1 MNEIYDWV
9 PVEYVNQD
17 IEVEENRL
25 FFKSESIELW
35 QHLSDVRGLADMADI
50 GVNKNR
56 VVPLTM
62 GPTGLLGRKR
72 LIRKS
77 HWGVCFW
84 L

>member
-35 QHLSDVRGLADMADI
+35 QNLSDVRGLVDMADI

-62 GPTGLLGRKR
+62 GPTGLLGSKR
-72 LIRKS
+72 VIRKS
-77 HWGVCFW
+77 HWDVCFW